1 MSRNKPVPVLAGAPD
16 MATLERFV
24 QLLNMDEYWSAS
36 LIQGRKMVG
45 GDYRPV
51 QGELRKLVAAWQ
63 RSGPDVNKLLNAN
76 PMVSRYAQEFRTF
89 FIPTHGPTARLAF
102 LAAPDYSS
110 QVSPVEVALGL
121 FLHFLINPYN
131 EKLRGPCKYC
141 GNFYLKKTERKKSVY
156 CSDKCGHRFTS
167 LSANRAQRDREH
179 KEQIQLAMHSIEKWS
194 KIRTAMAWKEWVYK
208 DTRISKNFL
217 TRAVRGGELVQPVK
231 QSRGQPLPL
240 G

>member
-16 MATLERFV
+16 MATLGRFV

-36 LIQGRKMVG
+36 LVQGREKIG
-45 GDYRPV
+45 GDYRPI
-51 QGELRKLVAAWQ
+51 QRELRRFVEAWR

-76 PMVSRYAQEFRTF
+76 PMVRRYAQEFRTF

-102 LAAPDYSS
+102 LAAPEYSP
-110 QVSPVEVALGL
+110 QASPVEVALGL

-131 EKLRGPCKYC
+131 EKLRGPCKHC
-141 GNFYLKKTERKKSVY
+141 GDFYLKKTERKKSVY

-167 LSANRAQRDREH
+167 LTANRVQRDRER
-179 KEQIQLAMHSIEKWS
+179 KEQIQAAMNSIAKWI
-194 KIRTAMAWKEWVYK
+194 KVKTATPWKEWVSGE
-208 DTRISKNFL
+208 TRISKNFL

-231 QSRGQPLPL
+231 RSRGRP
-240 G
+240 